1 MKYQEQ
7 WEQFE
12 ETGKVADYLAY
23 CRQAG
28 QMSAGNMMDGSALG
42 MALAENVMWSGSVRN
57 AGEGDWDRGDNGT
70 PQEGEYRHLHRAQE
84 DQTAPCLP
92 VRFFLPLVPLRS
104 IPAEILTVCRVAPF
118 RRSLENWHRITMH
131 YVIVPILEKWRDI
144 SPEKAWKLLGSLCYY
159 TSHCALSCMAK

>member
-23 CRQAG
+23 CR

-70 PQEGEYRHLHRAQE
+70 PQEVAKHAGDDNGDGNDLT
-84 DQTAPCLP
+84 DITAER
-92 VRFFLPLVPLRS
+92 VR
-104 IPAEILTVCRVAPF
+104 
-118 RRSLENWHRITMH
+118 
-131 YVIVPILEKWRDI
+131 
-144 SPEKAWKLLGSLCYY
+144 
-159 TSHCALSCMAK
+159 

>member
-12 ETGKVADYLAY
+12 EAGKVADYLAY

-70 PQEGEYRHLHRAQE
+70 PQEVAKHAGDDNGDGNDLT
-84 DQTAPCLP
+84 DITAER
-92 VRFFLPLVPLRS
+92 VR
-104 IPAEILTVCRVAPF
+104 
-118 RRSLENWHRITMH
+118 
-131 YVIVPILEKWRDI
+131 
-144 SPEKAWKLLGSLCYY
+144 
-159 TSHCALSCMAK
+159 

>member
-42 MALAENVMWSGSVRN
+42 MAL
-57 AGEGDWDRGDNGT
+57 DWDRGDNGT
-70 PQEGEYRHLHRAQE
+70 PQEVAKHAGDDNGDGNDLT
-84 DQTAPCLP
+84 DITAER
-92 VRFFLPLVPLRS
+92 VR
-104 IPAEILTVCRVAPF
+104 
-118 RRSLENWHRITMH
+118 
-131 YVIVPILEKWRDI
+131 
-144 SPEKAWKLLGSLCYY
+144 
-159 TSHCALSCMAK
+159 

>member
-28 QMSAGNMMDGSALG
+28 Q

-70 PQEGEYRHLHRAQE
+70 PQEVAKHAGDDNGDGNDLT
-84 DQTAPCLP
+84 DITAER
-92 VRFFLPLVPLRS
+92 VR
-104 IPAEILTVCRVAPF
+104 
-118 RRSLENWHRITMH
+118 
-131 YVIVPILEKWRDI
+131 
-144 SPEKAWKLLGSLCYY
+144 
-159 TSHCALSCMAK
+159 

>member
-42 MALAENVMWSGSVRN
+42 MALAENVIAKH
-57 AGEGDWDRGDNGT
+57 AGDDNGDGNDLT
-70 PQEGEYRHLHRAQE
+70 
-84 DQTAPCLP
+84 DITAER
-92 VRFFLPLVPLRS
+92 VR
-104 IPAEILTVCRVAPF
+104 
-118 RRSLENWHRITMH
+118 
-131 YVIVPILEKWRDI
+131 
-144 SPEKAWKLLGSLCYY
+144 
-159 TSHCALSCMAK
+159 

>member
-57 AGEGDWDRGDNGT
+57 AGEAR
-70 PQEGEYRHLHRAQE
+70 
-84 DQTAPCLP
+84 
-92 VRFFLPLVPLRS
+92 
-104 IPAEILTVCRVAPF
+104 
-118 RRSLENWHRITMH
+118 
-131 YVIVPILEKWRDI
+131 
-144 SPEKAWKLLGSLCYY
+144 LGSWRQWDTTGGSKTCGRR
-159 TSHCALSCMAK
+159 

>member
-57 AGEGDWDRGDNGT
+57 ADRGDNGT
-70 PQEGEYRHLHRAQE
+70 PQEVAKHAGDDNGDGNDLT
-84 DQTAPCLP
+84 DITAER
-92 VRFFLPLVPLRS
+92 VR
-104 IPAEILTVCRVAPF
+104 
-118 RRSLENWHRITMH
+118 
-131 YVIVPILEKWRDI
+131 
-144 SPEKAWKLLGSLCYY
+144 
-159 TSHCALSCMAK
+159 